1 LIDRVFPGAEPIVR
15 QRLDS
20 HPTRRS
26 GRLAACSGSRRGA
39 AKRPG
44 DGTKKQAVL
53 DEPRVSVS
61 RCECFSGL
69 SWERFKNPAIDSSTL
84 SETTEAWC
92 AILENCGEPV
102 LLEYGHRS
110 STGTI
115 VRLPTLRKQK
125 IVYSHVR
132 ESLTLRDGAARGA
145 QHERSA
151 AKGWLE
157 MQAADID
164 LVVSSPSP
172 TFPTMPW
179 NFTNTWKHPD
189 RPNARRSYPVCLLQ
203 SEGRLADLLGKKF
216 KNPPAAVSVF
226 SETLKA
232 WQTRRLF
239 LALPGAEAQVKA
251 GAAVH

>member
-1 LIDRVFPGAEPIVR
+1 MR
-15 QRLDS
+15 QRLDN
-20 HPTRRS
+20 HPTRQS
-26 GRLAACSGSRRGA
+26 GGPAARSGSRRGA
-39 AKRPG
+39 AIRPG
-44 DGTKKQAVL
+44 DGTEKQAEL

-69 SWERFKNPAIDSSTL
+69 SWERFKNPAIDSSTP
-84 SETTEAWC
+84 SETEEAWC

-110 STGTI
+110 STRTI
-115 VRLPTLRKQK
+115 VRLQALRKRK

-132 ESLTLRDGAARGA
+132 ESLTLVDGAANGA

-157 MQAADID
+157 MQAADVD
-164 LVVSSPSP
+164 LVMSSLLP

-179 NFTNTWKHPD
+179 NLTNSWKHPD
-189 RPNARRSYPVCLLQ
+189 RPNARRSCPVCLLQ

-216 KNPPAAVSVF
+216 KKPPAAVSVF